1 MTTYVV
7 EMNEWGYGL
16 YSSAGNLL
24 NFVSCCDKNTG
35 VVQVICC
42 MGYNPKN
49 MVDPHFRHS
58 KNLGNPGARGGLMPR
73 KSRWGGGGSKKFG
86 HPSGRGGG
94 VKKCRHPLGVCGFFL
109 E

>member
-73 KSRWGGGGSKKFG
+73 KSRWGGSKKFG

-94 VKKCRHPLGVCGFFL
+94 SKNVAIPWGCVDFF
-109 E
+109 

>member
-7 EMNEWGYGL
+7 EMNGWGYGL

-58 KNLGNPGARGGLMPR
+58 KNLGNPGAREGGLMPR
-73 KSRWGGGGSKKFG
+73 KSRWGGSKKFG

-94 VKKCRHPLGVCGFFL
+94 GSKNVAIPWGCVDFF
-109 E
+109 

>member
-73 KSRWGGGGSKKFG
+73 KSRWGGVKEVWTSKWERGGSKNVAIPWG
-86 HPSGRGGG
+86 C
-94 VKKCRHPLGVCGFFL
+94 VDFF
-109 E
+109 